1 MPGSLTLTRAH
12 YNLNPPCKVS
22 AQHFCL
28 IGSGGAGTCSLD
40 RELSTA
46 EVLARG
52 LDLASAGWSHWSET
66 ATSLHGTTHPVGLSM
81 MRRACIVL
89 AAAWHITA

>member
-1 MPGSLTLTRAH
+1 MPGSLALTRAH
-12 YNLNPPCKVS
+12 YKLNPPCVVS
-22 AQHFCL
+22 AQHFCST
-28 IGSGGAGTCSLD
+28 GSGGAGTCSLD

-52 LDLASAGWSHWSET
+52 LDLASAGWSHCSET
-66 ATSLHGTTHPVGLSM
+66 ATSLHGITQAVGLST

-89 AAAWHITA
+89 AAAWHITT